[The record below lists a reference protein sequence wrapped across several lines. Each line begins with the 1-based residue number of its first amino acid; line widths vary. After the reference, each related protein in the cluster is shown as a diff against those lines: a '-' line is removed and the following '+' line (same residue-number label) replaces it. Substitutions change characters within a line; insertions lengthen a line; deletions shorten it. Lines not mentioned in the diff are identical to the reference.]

1 MKRWIGLAAFF
12 TLFAVVLFWPS
23 RGIFAQSG
31 HNITLSW
38 SAPTTG
44 GAVTSYNVKRS
55 VSTGTEVT
63 IATVPSTQTN
73 YVDTTGVA
81 GTKYFYVVSASNGAG
96 ESPNSNEGSATFLQD
111 KPAAPGGLSVVAN

>member
-38 SAPTTG
+38 SASS
-44 GAVTSYNVKRS
+44 GATSYNVKRS
-55 VSTGTEVT
+55 TTTGTET
-63 IATVPSTQTN
+63 ALSTSATTSF
-73 YVDTTGVA
+73 VDSTGVA
-81 GTKYFYVVSASNGAG
+81 GTKYFYVVTAVNQFG
-96 ESPNSNEGSATFLQD
+96 ESGPSNEASATFLGNP
-111 KPAAPGGLSVVAN
+111 PAAPTGLAAASN